1 VKIPVKMEA
10 REKVQSLLWMSWILA
25 VVLGGK
31 LAAAEPDLGT
41 TLERYQAD
49 RASLRHRY
57 RDPRQ
62 PGVHERFDEFYR
74 EQLAALQALPFDQL
88 SRAGQIDY
96 LLLRSHLEFMRE
108 ELANA
113 AERDAAAA
121 VFLPDFLPLREIL
134 LQHERDHTL
143 DGPTTAE
150 QFAATAVTIAD
161 LVKKLNE
168 MPAAADR
175 PLPERISGLRA
186 AEEVASLKRSVG
198 NLHSFYQSYDPNY
211 SWWCAQP
218 QQKLQ
223 EALNSLETTLRN
235 RIVGV
240 PADDKETIIGQPIG
254 EAALRVALDHAWIPY
269 SPEELI
275 AIGERELAWCD
286 EQMVAATQALGLG
299 DDWRKGLD
307 YVARQYVPPGQ
318 QPQLIHDLAQESID
332 FLEAR
337 DLVTIPPLAKEVWRM
352 EMMSPERQ
360 RVNPYFLGGDT
371 IIVSYPTAEMSQEE
385 KLTSLRGNN
394 PHFARA
400 TVHHE
405 LIPGHHLQGFMTD
418 RYRPERQIFRTPFWI
433 EGWALYWE
441 LRLWEKDFAR
451 NAADQ
456 IGMLFWRRH
465 RAARIV
471 FSLNYESGRWTPEQC
486 VQLLVERAGH
496 EPGNARAEV
505 RRSVMA
511 GYGPLYQAAYLLG
524 GLQLRAL
531 HRELVEAGKMTERQY
546 HDAVLQRGPIPI
558 ELLRLELTDAPL
570 TPDMTTSWRFDD

>member
-1 VKIPVKMEA
+1 MMAQRSGTIWFGIVC
-10 REKVQSLLWMSWILA
+10 LWVAGAGALR
-25 VVLGGK
+25 
-31 LAAAEPDLGT
+31 AAENLESVLSRFRADRDSLRFKYPDL
-41 TLERYQAD
+41 
-49 RASLRHRY
+49 
-57 RDPRQ
+57 RQ
-62 PGVHERFDEFYR
+62 PGARERMAEFYVQ
-74 EQLAALQALPFDQL
+74 QLADLKQLDFDQL
-88 SRAGQIDY
+88 SRAAQIDG
-96 LLLRSHLEFMRE
+96 LLLRSHLEFSLS
-108 ELANA
+108 ELALD

-121 VFLPDFLPLREIL
+121 VHLPDLAALREIL
-134 LQHERDHTL
+134 WRHDREHTI
-143 DGPTTAE
+143 DG
-150 QFAATAVTIAD
+150 AATAEVFA
-161 LVKKLNE
+161 KLAESNE
-168 MPAAADR
+168 QFTQQLEGLPAAADR
-175 PLPERISGLRA
+175 AMPDRIAALRA
-186 AEEVASLKRSVG
+186 AEEVADLQRRL
-198 NLHSFYQSYDPNY
+198 NDMHAFYHSYDPSY
-211 SWWCAQP
+211 SWWCTQP

-223 EALNSLETTLRN
+223 QSLAALEKKLRE

-240 PADDKETIIGQPIG
+240 PAEDRETIIGQPIG
-254 EAALRVALDHAWIPY
+254 ADALRKALDHAWIPY
-269 SPEELI
+269 TPAELI

-286 EQMVAATQALGLG
+286 EQMATATRELGLG

-307 YVARQYVPPGQ
+307 AVAKRYVPPGQ
-318 QPQLIHDLAQESID
+318 QPQLIHQLARESVE

-352 EMMSPERQ
+352 EMMSAERQ

-371 IIVSYPTAEMSQEE
+371 IIVSYPTAEMTHAE

-405 LIPGHHLQGFMTD
+405 LIPGHHLQGYMID
-418 RYRPERQIFRTPFWI
+418 RFRPERQLFRTPFWI

-441 LRLWEKDFAR
+441 LRLWEMDFAR
-451 NAADQ
+451 DAADR

-471 FSLNYESGRWTPEQC
+471 FSLKYEMGEWTPEQC
-486 VQLLVERAGH
+486 VQLLVERVGH

-531 HRELVEAGKMTERQY
+531 HRELVESGTMSEREF

-558 ELLRLELTDAPL
+558 ELLRLELTDPPL
-570 TPDMTTSWRFDD
+570 QFEMKTSWRFDG